1 MRAEPYW
8 DGMAALAHTI
18 PYDGRVMGD
27 TMAGSRAPLM
37 RWSSVTVPTLVMDGG
52 ASPPWQRNGVRALA
66 EVLPNAEHRTL
77 EAQDHGPA
85 PEVLAPAIL
94 DFLGS

>member
-1 MRAEPYW
+1 
-8 DGMAALAHTI
+8 
-18 PYDGRVMGD
+18 
-27 TMAGSRAPLM
+27 
-37 RWSSVTVPTLVMDGG
+37 
-52 ASPPWQRNGVRALA
+52 VRALA